1 MNPNKIHGK
10 KSQFW
15 RESIFFY
22 KNQYISKVRKSYRDL
37 GAANDS
43 TLSAWQLASRI
54 LPQAAPKGPKKFAI
68 IENRWFFADFWFGPL
83 YATAASPP
91 ADAPHAGCSG
101 GSFRTVLTLGKA
113 CEPFGTSRE
122 PWYRSPNTM
131 SPAGSIF
138 SNVNL
143 ILPIKQPLLFFFNR
157 ATHEGS
163 FRSWRNGTF

>member
-54 LPQAAPKGPKKFAI
+54 LPQAAPKGPKKFCDYRKSVIFRRFLVRAPLCHSCI
-68 IENRWFFADFWFGPL
+68 PTRWC
-83 YATAASPP
+83 TARRLLRWIFPNSS
-91 ADAPHAGCSG
+91 DAREGM
-101 GSFRTVLTLGKA
+101 RTVWHLTRA
-113 CEPFGTSRE
+113 MTSV
-122 PWYRSPNTM
+122 PNTL

-138 SNVNL
+138 SIVNL
-143 ILPIKQPLLFFFNR
+143 IF
-157 ATHEGS
+157 AY
-163 FRSWRNGTF
+163 